1 MEYLK
6 PQGKDKLELF
16 DYLTNTLS
24 LEIQGQVVEQG
35 ETMMYPEHAQ
45 GARTMAKYLRVRAV
59 KKGAQSEQKLCKKYI
74 KLQLI
79 DHNKVQGIP
88 YKN

>member
-1 MEYLK
+1 
-6 PQGKDKLELF
+6 
-16 DYLTNTLS
+16 
-24 LEIQGQVVEQG
+24 
-35 ETMMYPEHAQ
+35 
-45 GARTMAKYLRVRAV
+45 MAKYLRVRAV